1 MLCPFWSRLVGSL
14 IIPDFYLKSILEER
28 IRMKKIPVTTP
39 YFGREEEIAAC
50 EAIRSGWV
58 AQGPKVGEFE
68 RKIADHE
75 KVKEGVAVTSCTA
88 ALHLAMVASGMGEGM
103 DVLAPAFTFVATTN
117 AIVSTGALPVLVDID
132 SKTYNIDVHAVE
144 KIIEEKYVLKSDKL
158 YNKETGNILW
168 GIVPVHEFGLCC
180 NIKEI
185 NRIAQRYNLLVIEDA
200 ACALGAQING
210 IHEGAFGNTSC
221 ISFHPRKS
229 ITTGEGG
236 MILTDDARLASRMR
250 ELRSHG
256 CSISADARDKSHG
269 FLLPEY
275 NEAGYNYRMTDIQA
289 AIGIEQAK
297 RLDYIIGQKRKKAEL
312 YNRLIGERI
321 PELSV
326 PYVPDGY
333 FHTYQSYV
341 CMLNYR
347 KLGVDSIEDGG
358 RLRNQLLEKLEN
370 IEIAT
375 RQGTHAIHMLGY
387 YKNRFGYTP
396 EDYIN
401 AYAADR
407 LSITLPLYV
416 QLQEDEQEYVI
427 DMFRRALDEVK

>member
-1 MLCPFWSRLVGSL
+1 
-14 IIPDFYLKSILEER
+14 
-28 IRMKKIPVTTP
+28 MKKIPVTTP
-39 YFGREEEIAAC
+39 YFGKEEETAAC
-50 EAIRSGWV
+50 EAIQSGWV

-68 RKIADHE
+68 KKIAAHE

-88 ALHLAMVASGMGEGM
+88 ALHLAMAASGMGGGM

-117 AIVSTGALPVLVDID
+117 AIVCTGAVPVLVDID
-132 SKTYNIDVHAVE
+132 SKTYNIDVYAVE
-144 KIIEEKYVLKSDKL
+144 KIIEEKYVLKADKL

-180 NIKEI
+180 DIKEI
-185 NRIAQRYNLLVIEDA
+185 NRIAQRYDLLVIEDA
-200 ACALGAQING
+200 ACALGAKING

-236 MILTDDARLASRMR
+236 MILTEDSKLACRMR

-256 CSISADARDKSHG
+256 CSISADARDKGHG

-289 AIGIEQAK
+289 AIGIEQTK
-297 RLDYIIGQKRKKAEL
+297 KLDYIIQQKRKKAEL
-312 YNRLIGERI
+312 YNQLITEKI

-341 CMLNYR
+341 CMLDYQ
-347 KLGVDSIEDGG
+347 KVGCSSIEQGG
-358 RLRNQLLEKLEN
+358 VLRNQLLERLEDN
-370 IEIAT
+370 GIAT

-387 YKNRFGYTP
+387 YKDRFRYTP
-396 EDYIN
+396 EDYVN

-416 QLQEDEQEYVI
+416 QLKEEEQIYVV
-427 DMFRRALDEVK
+427 DMFRKTLDGIR